1 MNDIH
6 DHGNCAVAA
15 TAEIIATKW
24 TPLIV
29 HDLSEGPRRFMQ
41 LEKACPGISPRTLS
55 ERLDM
60 LERQGVLVR
69 RSYPESPPHHR
80 NALEPSRSRQSPRTV
95 PGTVRS
101 VQTL

>member
-1 MNDIH
+1 MLC
-6 DHGNCAVAA
+6 GP
-15 TAEIIATKW
+15 IALVLRARLQADAPTKRCQA
-24 TPLIV
+24 P
-29 HDLSEGPRRFMQ
+29 SEVRVQ

-80 NALEPSRSRQSPRTV
+80 NALEPSRPRQSPRTV